1 MLVCNSYVHI
11 IKEKHEL
18 QVLHYGVDTGSS
30 KRSMQLLCI
39 ELMTYFNLK
48 TKTINIKFKFWL
60 TVFWSVLKANNLCV
74 AAGPVSSDL
83 TSIANTDVVSG
94 SWQTYVI
101 FSTGT
106 LSVTD

>member
-1 MLVCNSYVHI
+1 
-11 IKEKHEL
+11 
-18 QVLHYGVDTGSS
+18 
-30 KRSMQLLCI
+30 
-39 ELMTYFNLK
+39 MTYFNLK

>member
-11 IKEKHEL
+11 IKEKREL

-30 KRSMQLLCI
+30 KRSMQLLCRVNDI
-39 ELMTYFNLK
+39 LHTK